1 MIDPQYITWLIGNI
15 PDISV
20 PPFFIEKAVKINPF
34 FSIPDKY
41 LDALHHRI
49 QNYLSIFEN
58 DFEDFMKNKEYL
70 KYLNLSMEEKK
81 PYLEIYNKKRKEMA
95 EKNLNDFSGKLI
107 AQPKRDQVP
116 IEVTDSY
123 IIEFY
128 SKQYN

>member
-1 MIDPQYITWLIGNI
+1 MTLELEEIIKFGLYKGKKIEEILMIDPQYIAWLIGNI

-20 PPFFIEKAVKINPF
+20 PPFFIEEAVKINPF

-41 LDALHHRI
+41 LDDLHHRI

-95 EKNLNDFSGKLI
+95 EKNLNDFFKKNL
-107 AQPKRDQVP
+107 Q
-116 IEVTDSY
+116 
-123 IIEFY
+123 
-128 SKQYN
+128 